1 LREVVQILL
10 RHAQLL
16 AEWIGE
22 GPAIRAFRR
31 HATWYTKGFRDSAG
45 LRQHVTSVQTYEQL
59 VHAFDA
65 INLDQPFP
73 PSAMRVP
80 RGKSS
85 GTQQVS
91 LPEGYLD
98 ELDND
103 APPCAEA
110 EDEFSGG

>member
-1 LREVVQILL
+1 
-10 RHAQLL
+10 
-16 AEWIGE
+16 
-22 GPAIRAFRR
+22 
-31 HATWYTKGFRDSAG
+31 
-45 LRQHVTSVQTYEQL
+45 
-59 VHAFDA
+59 
-65 INLDQPFP
+65 
-73 PSAMRVP
+73 MRVP